1 MKYICNKCSY
11 HSEGTTCPLCFTK
24 LNINEKNIEKEKEK
38 TIEKDNKLKL
48 FALEL
53 KHKFPDKTKLC
64 RNILLQ
70 Y

>member
-11 HSEGTTCPLCFTK
+11 HSEETICPLCFNK
-24 LNINEKNIEKEKEK
+24 LNLNDKNIEKEKEK
-38 TIEKDNKLKL
+38 ENKLKS
-48 FALEL
+48 FATEL
-53 KHKFPDKTKLC
+53 KSKFPEKTKLC